1 MVLSKS
7 MTKQNRRFLTGT
19 PRRRTN
25 LNIPSISLMWP
36 GKVPNTSPS
45 SANWES
51 DLGLD
56 DLVQTLAPDRTYQ
69 PFIRK
74 TLTALITDTHVIAW
88 RQAVTA
94 DFINNP
100 KLAAQAQLILPRLT
114 HMRQGTTLLGT
125 RQRNLLLDTADHL
138 AELDS
143 YVNIVQQ
150 LQDALAESTLES
162 QALIQLRDH
171 LAILLADEEFQA
183 LQRDLPELRAPL
195 ENIRSL
201 TIGINLDVELRPYS
215 ATLMAINDRLIG
227 EPHSILNRFLGLS
240 SDEAE
245 DAGIAPLHYTPRDPN
260 QRPLSPLFQDLDR
273 ILTQVAQPVAKA
285 LSRYVKVGS
294 TNLTNLE
301 NELAFYVGSAKLF
314 LSLAERGTPF
324 CRPEIAPVSEKITAI
339 RDLTNIILCIKAKE
353 TPIPSDAEF
362 GENGRIAILTG
373 PNNGGKTT
381 YLRSVGLAQVMFQAG
396 LFISAR
402 AARMSPVDKIATHF
416 PVAESRQEGR
426 LAEEAARLHS
436 LFQQITSASLVLLN
450 ETFSSTSSDE
460 AFYLARDIICGL
472 RVVGVRAIYATHLT
486 QLAENLPDIEAQI
499 AGASRLFSLVA
510 GIQLTENG
518 QVTPTF
524 QIARG
529 LPLGRSY
536 AQEIARHHGI
546 SLEQIVQAR
555 SNGTGK
561 NT

>member
-1 MVLSKS
+1 MVLSEP
-7 MTKQNRRFLTGT
+7 MTKQNRRFLNGT
-19 PRRRTN
+19 PRHRTN

-36 GKVPNTSPS
+36 GKVPNASSS
-45 SANWES
+45 SASWES

-56 DLVQTLAPDRTYQ
+56 DLIQTLALDRTYQ
-69 PFIRK
+69 SFVRK
-74 TLTALITDTHVIAW
+74 TLAALITDTEVIAW
-88 RQAVTA
+88 RQAVSA

-100 KLAAQAQLILPRLT
+100 QLVAQAQQILPRLT
-114 HMRQGTTLLGT
+114 HMRQGTSLLGT

-150 LQDALAESTLES
+150 LHDALTASTVES

-171 LAILLADEEFQA
+171 LAVLLANEDFQA

-215 ATLMAINDRLIG
+215 ATLMAINDHQVG
-227 EPHSILNRFLGLS
+227 EQNSILNRLLGIRT
-240 SDEAE
+240 DENDE
-245 DAGIAPLHYTPRDPN
+245 AGIAQLHYTPRDLN

-273 ILTQVAQPVAKA
+273 ILTQVAQPVARA

-294 TNLTNLE
+294 ANIANLE

-314 LSLAERGTPF
+314 LDLAERGIAF
-324 CRPEIAPVSEKITAI
+324 CRPEIAASDSRITDI
-339 RDLTNIILCIKAKE
+339 HELTNIALCIKATE
-353 TPIPSDAEF
+353 PPVPSDAEF
-362 GENGRIAILTG
+362 DDTGRIAILTG

-402 AARMSPVDKIATHF
+402 DARMSPVDKIATHF

-426 LAEEAARLHS
+426 LAEEATRLHG
-436 LFQQITSASLVLLN
+436 LFQQITSSSIVLLN

-486 QLAENLPDIEAQI
+486 QLAENLPEIEAHVEGQ
-499 AGASRLFSLVA
+499 SKLFSLVA
-510 GIQLTENG
+510 GIQLTDNG
-518 QVTPTF
+518 QVAPTF
-524 QIARG
+524 QITRG

-546 SLEQIVQAR
+546 SLEQILQVR
-555 SNGTGK
+555 SNGTSK
-561 NT
+561 ST